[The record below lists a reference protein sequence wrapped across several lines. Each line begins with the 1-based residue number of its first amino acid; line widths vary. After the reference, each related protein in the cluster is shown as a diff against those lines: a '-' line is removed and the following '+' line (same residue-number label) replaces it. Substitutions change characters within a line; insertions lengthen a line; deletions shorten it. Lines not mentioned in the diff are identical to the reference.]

1 MVSSGR
7 EDARLYHVRLGGADL
22 TLFTHSFLGLGQ
34 DSAQQLG
41 LKTAQ
46 SRLEAA
52 ALTLTKQK
60 VCFVM
65 AKGMTS
71 LPGKRVCMSVSC
83 VSLTYDDEDLTL
95 LMYQILVLSM
105 VALRLE
111 ILLAILPKP

>member
-1 MVSSGR
+1 MVSSGP
-7 EDARLYHVRLGGADL
+7 ENARLYHVRLGGADL

-60 VCFVM
+60 VCIVVAERM
-65 AKGMTS
+65 IYLHGTS
-71 LPGKRVCMSVSC
+71 VGMSVS
-83 VSLTYDDEDLTL
+83 
-95 LMYQILVLSM
+95 
-105 VALRLE
+105 
-111 ILLAILPKP
+111 

>member
-1 MVSSGR
+1 MVSSGP
-7 EDARLYHVRLGGADL
+7 ENSRLYHVRLGGADL

-60 VCFVM
+60 VAFVVAERMM
-65 AKGMTS
+65 A
-71 LPGKRVCMSVSC
+71 LHGKVLCMFVS
-83 VSLTYDDEDLTL
+83 
-95 LMYQILVLSM
+95 
-105 VALRLE
+105 
-111 ILLAILPKP
+111 